1 MKRKVIFVRVI
12 VIISLILIICMT
24 AFAIDYAR
32 VKKGKLPIFCVETV
46 HVADGGTTIYMGLG
60 YKVIKYNIRKY
71 SDGIVYT
78 GIFIGPWSM
87 EYKDYNEMNLNN

>member
-1 MKRKVIFVRVI
+1 MKRNVIFVRVT

-24 AFAIDYAR
+24 TFVIDYVR
-32 VKKGKLPIFCVETV
+32 VKKGKMPIFCVETV

-78 GIFIGPWSM
+78 GISIGSWFM
-87 EYKDYNEMNLNN
+87 EYKDYDEMSLKD